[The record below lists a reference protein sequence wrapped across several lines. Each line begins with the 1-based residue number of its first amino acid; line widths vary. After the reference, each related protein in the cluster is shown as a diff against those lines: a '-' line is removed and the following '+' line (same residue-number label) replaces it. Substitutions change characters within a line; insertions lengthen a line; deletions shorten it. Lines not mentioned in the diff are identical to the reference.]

1 MTTSSLRRARRAG
14 MTVKKCRR
22 GTVYTDPLTGK
33 SIYDGNRSKKSF
45 RQERLI
51 DNFLRNAER
60 LGLD

>member
-1 MTTSSLRRARRAG
+1 MTTSSLRRAHRAG

>member
-22 GTVYTDPLTGK
+22 GMVYTDPLTGK